1 MTQLGLNTSSPY
13 ERLVNYSKAETSKEK
28 DSDLLNTQDTNT
40 ATTAVANTNANAN
53 ANTTAEQ
60 TSQDEI
66 DKLNATGEL
75 ANATTT
81 LSEKAINVLKTRL
94 QNTEVELQRL
104 EQKIKNLSTGSAT
117 SMKSVLVG
125 QNDLSSVTSAGLAAS
140 VADMARAEVAAK
152 AQSIAESASN
162 SDSNDAN
169 KNSSLGKSEAD
180 KANIRDAMMRY
191 LSVERS
197 VRLAEMM
204 TLRQQIAQAQGM

>member
-13 ERLVNYSKAETSKEK
+13 ERLVNYSKAETNKEK

-40 ATTAVANTNANAN
+40 ATAAAAN

-75 ANATTT
+75 TNATTT
-81 LSEKAINVLKTRL
+81 LSEKAINALKTRL

-117 SMKSVLVG
+117 SMRSVLVG
-125 QNDLSSVTSAGLAAS
+125 QNDMSSVTSAGLAAS

-152 AQSIAESASN
+152 AQSIAESANN
-162 SDSNDAN
+162 SDSGNAN
-169 KNSSLGKSEAD
+169 NSLGKSEAE
-180 KANIRDAMMRY
+180 KANIREAMMRY

-197 VRLAEMM
+197 VRIAEMM

>member
-40 ATTAVANTNANAN
+40 ATTAAANTNAN

-152 AQSIAESASN
+152 AQSIAESANN